1 MKNKLNYLVSGF
13 TLAICVTTLSGT
25 SAIASPVQTPSE
37 TKSSAIEKPNKTEN
51 EDYNSTVVLN
61 NSNGSEI
68 ININTFGTTVSEAIE
83 DYGED
88 SKNYKTSDSET
99 IEEDYSLKNGEDLT
113 LFKSE
118 TSGDSEVIKLQ
129 PPTIKKK
136 TDDLYIGEK
145 ETKSDGKEGKALKTT
160 LVTKDL
166 ASDKKVNEEA
176 TGEDNNSTVEE
187 KLTVL
192 NAPKA
197 KVILIGTKDRPEPVK
212 TETSA
217 DDENESSEETN
228 VDENEENSSST
239 ESSNNSS
246 SNEDYTSDDSS
257 TNSENSSSSSSSPSS
272 SSPKSSS
279 KKSSGSTS
287 SDIVQL
293 AREQL
298 GKPYVWGAT
307 GPNSFD
313 CSGLI
318 YYIYHTKKGMNIP
331 RTSTAQGVASTP
343 VSYSNIRP
351 GDIVWKTGHIGIYVG
366 GGKVIHAPR
375 AGKPVTELS
384 LSYFMNNGFKAGRF

>member
-37 TKSSAIEKPNKTEN
+37 TKSSAIEKPNKTEDEN
-51 EDYNSTVVLN
+51 YNSTVVLN
-61 NSNGSEI
+61 TSNGSEV
-68 ININTFGTTVSEAIE
+68 INIDTFGTTVSEAIE
-83 DYGED
+83 EYGED
-88 SKNYKTSDSET
+88 STNYKTSESDT
-99 IEEDYSLKNGEDLT
+99 IEENYSLKNGEDLT

-145 ETKSDGKEGKALKTT
+145 EAKSDGKEGKALKTT

-197 KVILIGTKDRPEPVK
+197 KVVLIGTKERPEPVQK
-212 TETSA
+212 ETST
-217 DDENESSEETN
+217 DESESSEETN
-228 VDENEENSSST
+228 VDENGDNSSST
-239 ESSNNSS
+239 ESNGNSS
-246 SNEDYTSDDSS
+246 SEDYTNDNSS
-257 TNSENSSSSSSSPSS
+257 TSSEKSSSNSSSSSS

-331 RTSTAQGVASTP
+331 RTSTAQGAASTP
-343 VSYSNIRP
+343 VSYGNIRP
-351 GDIVWKTGHIGIYVG
+351 GDIVWRTGHIGIYVG